1 MDNTCVVCGAVIPE
15 GRQVCPACE
24 QKHCGQLEDEQ
35 VMTYLLRQSVLKGPP
50 GGEKIILHGQ
60 FTGDTLKSP
69 DTTAYKAEKKQRHG
83 TAFRRFF
90 DFLNAFFVSG
100 KRRGKASFFTTPM
113 ARWRRRTGN
122 WRGR

>member
-24 QKHCGQLEDEQ
+24 QKHCGRPEDGQ

-50 GGEKIILHGQ
+50 GSEKIILHGQ

-69 DTTAYKAEKKQRHG
+69 NTTAYEAAEKQRLR
-83 TAFRRFF
+83 TAFRYFY
-90 DFLNAFFVSG
+90 DVLNAFFISG
-100 KRRGKASFFTTPM
+100 KRRTKSEPNNHCPGKSK
-113 ARWRRRTGN
+113 
-122 WRGR
+122 GRHG